1 MLVKDYYKIFMGK
14 IIFVDMDNK
23 TTKTAEATFEN
34 VCKYENHTIKAIEA
48 GTRTQNRDS
57 DNSVIVEPVICL
69 YIMKEGA
76 ENE

>member
-23 TTKTAEATFEN
+23 TTKTVEATFEN
-34 VCKYENHTIKAIEA
+34 VCKYENYTIKAIEA
-48 GTRTQNRDS
+48 GTRTQHRDI
-57 DNSVIVEPVICL
+57 DNSVLVVPVICL